1 MEDFFIGKRSK
12 NRRKI
17 PNLNQSRYKII
28 YIDSCATVAD
38 LRERSNIVQNN
49 IDIKTPVRI
58 RVGSSQIQEWT
69 GSKGPRGN
77 IHGSHIHGFRPRE
90 TFGWDK
96 RLVGRKSKNESRFEG
111 VCSTV
116 IPLLFSTIRFDYC
129 AQPRQR
135 LSRWIC
141 WSDKRSL
148 FVKVRVSYSN
158 YLYTRFVPREMTRGS
173 RIIISLNGGNGR
185 ECL

>member
-1 MEDFFIGKRSK
+1 M
-12 NRRKI
+12 
-17 PNLNQSRYKII
+17 L
-28 YIDSCATVAD
+28 V
-38 LRERSNIVQNN
+38 
-49 IDIKTPVRI
+49 

-69 GSKGPRGN
+69 GSNGPRGN

-96 RLVGRKSKNESRFEG
+96 RLVGRKTNRAG
-111 VCSTV
+111 IPMVCSTI

-135 LSRWIC
+135 DLSRWIC

-148 FVKVRVSYSN
+148 FVKVWVGYSN
-158 YLYTRFVPREMTRGS
+158 YATCIRVSFPARWY
-173 RIIISLNGGNGR
+173 IIISLNGR
-185 ECL
+185 EWFVGILFFRKWIVCKG